1 MANRRGKKWKQ
12 WQTLFSWALKSLWM
26 VTAAMK
32 KMLAPWKKNY
42 DKARQ
47 WIKKQKH
54 HFANISL
61 YSQSYSFSSSHVR
74 MWELDHKDGWV
85 PKNWCFQTVVLEKRV
100 PWTAQR
106 SNQSILTEINPEY
119 SMEGLMLKLEY
130 FGHLM
135 RRVDSLEKNCDLG
148 KAWGQEEKGQ
158 QRMGWLDGI
167 TDSMHMS
174 LSKLKEMVKD
184 REARRAA
191 VYRVAELETT

>member
-54 HFANISL
+54 HFANVSL

-106 SNQSILTEINPEY
+106 SNQSILKEINPDY
-119 SMEGLMLKLEY
+119 SLEGLMLKLQY
-130 FGHLM
+130 SGHLM
-135 RRVDSLEKNCDLG
+135 EEPTHWKKPWCWERLKAKGEGGNRGSDGWMVSLTQCTWVWWNSRR
-148 KAWGQEEKGQ
+148 
-158 QRMGWLDGI
+158 
-167 TDSMHMS
+167 
-174 LSKLKEMVKD
+174 
-184 REARRAA
+184 
-191 VYRVAELETT
+191 